1 MTPRLLMSQVGVIP
15 SMCWRF
21 QAASVLVASLNA
33 ALRSQRAA
41 AQPLRQDGDGLLQHR
56 PVWMTFGFMARAW
69 LSFWKYE
76 RKMLPRQEV
85 QMFIRTRKRRRSF
98 RRTLQDFQ
106 MPGNERRTLSSNLAC
121 KMASHRECTCKRAL
135 SPGLLHFV

>member
-1 MTPRLLMSQVGVIP
+1 M
-15 SMCWRF
+15 
-21 QAASVLVASLNA
+21 LVASLNA

-56 PVWMTFGFMARAW
+56 PMWVTFEFMACAR
-69 LSFWKYE
+69 LSFRNCKC
-76 RKMLPRQEV
+76 KMLPRQEV

-106 MPGNERRTLSSNLAC
+106 MPGGLQ
-121 KMASHRECTCKRAL
+121 SHDSAGAVDTTSR
-135 SPGLLHFV
+135 